1 MDTVRILDQSG
12 DTTVASEEVNSAS
25 LTNAE
30 AVFNRLRDER
40 HLAFAQPHGCWLS
53 FAFSSNVAQ
62 PPDTVSAG

>member
-25 LTNAE
+25 FTNAE

-40 HLAFAQPHGCWLS
+40 HLAFVQPHGCWPRS
-53 FAFSSNVAQ
+53 
-62 PPDTVSAG
+62 PPPATCHNPRIP